1 MILLGFRGVSVG
13 GKGSTEFVVKG
24 SHKDIP
30 RELLDEL
37 KAICQRNDGF
47 MILLV
52 VQDDMTMDY
61 EERYIHGKPQNSF
74 HKAVISLM
82 LLFFQGGGGNVVS
95 CGMNNNDSVGV
106 MGWRCDCI
114 GEVFEVMV
122 QLVVVKMVV
131 VTVVMMV
138 EDGRKGATL
147 HCAKSLHF
155 LLLHFGSLGFKG
167 MLRFLRMEKISCELR
182 NSAQFFLG
190 FPYTVSV
197 LEFVL
202 ALVGVRLYARPLQR
216 VPIVPY
222 GGATSIEGHT
232 LSPHGGVCIDMTLMK
247 GGVLLSI
254 QPPKHPLKTYNAYI
268 SLTGFFERRATLA
281 KKLCSNGVNYP
292 NRVSYLALAVIER
305 KAKFESVKALHV
317 EDMDVVVE
325 PGIGWLELNEY
336 LEPYGLFFPLD
347 PGPGATI
354 GGMCATR
361 CSGSLAVSLETGLAI
376 NVNITWFLMM
386 HVRNVQGF
394 N

>member
-1 MILLGFRGVSVG
+1 M
-13 GKGSTEFVVKG
+13 
-24 SHKDIP
+24 HK
-30 RELLDEL
+30 
-37 KAICQRNDGF
+37 
-47 MILLV
+47 
-52 VQDDMTMDY
+52 
-61 EERYIHGKPQNSF
+61 
-74 HKAVISLM
+74 
-82 LLFFQGGGGNVVS
+82 
-95 CGMNNNDSVGV
+95 
-106 MGWRCDCI
+106 
-114 GEVFEVMV
+114 
-122 QLVVVKMVV
+122 
-131 VTVVMMV
+131 
-138 EDGRKGATL
+138 
-147 HCAKSLHF
+147 
-155 LLLHFGSLGFKG
+155 
-167 MLRFLRMEKISCELR
+167 
-182 NSAQFFLG
+182 
-190 FPYTVSV
+190 
-197 LEFVL
+197 
-202 ALVGVRLYARPLQR
+202 

-268 SLTGFFERRATLA
+268 SLTEWKLAAKGKLRILSASIGRNWERGGGEGGFLKGGPTLA

-305 KAKFESVKALHV
+305 KAKFEGSFCWSSFGVIIVEKSVKALHV

-336 LEPYGLFFPLD
+336 LEPY
-347 PGPGATI
+347 GPGATI